1 LANALFVPDEAVI
14 LLVEDREDDIILI
27 RKAFQEARLLNP
39 LQIVRNGEEA
49 IDYLNG
55 TGRYRNRP
63 EYPLP
68 ELILLDLKMPRIDG
82 FEVLRWVRAQPTLK
96 ALRIVVLTS
105 SDQIHDVTLAYQLG
119 ANSFLVKPLSFVD
132 FVQTSK
138 VLKGYWLWLSK
149 GPEAS
154 RPDAPAKIQTE
165 APQGNRPQI

>member
-1 LANALFVPDEAVI
+1 MPDEAVI

-27 RKAFQEARLLNP
+27 SKAFKEARLLNP
-39 LQIVRNGEEA
+39 LQIVRDGEEA
-49 IDYLNG
+49 IDYLKG
-55 TGRYRNRP
+55 TGKYSNRA

-105 SDQIHDVTLAYQLG
+105 SDQINDVTLAYHLG

-132 FVQTSK
+132 FVQTGK
-138 VLKGYWLWLSK
+138 TLKGYWLWMSK
-149 GPEAS
+149 APETA
-154 RPDAPAKIQTE
+154 
-165 APQGNRPQI
+165 RPQLPAELRAESPLDNRRQA